1 MSQALTAHIP
11 STGTV
16 KLSTWPTMDRE
27 FSRLYEQLQASLEAE
42 ECTGDGTDGIDSD
55 GPAAL
60 AGETADD

>member
-1 MSQALTAHIP
+1 M
-11 STGTV
+11 